1 MAITGA
7 IPLPSSGLEGFFQGA
22 NASSSLLSQMMQRRS
37 AMEQMDR
44 LRQMLPLDKQLK
56 QAQIKNAGLAHML
69 DPLRKQ
75 LLQEQIKS
83 AQNKNDPAY
92 ALKHLQSL
100 LGLLGE
106 DEENQSQG
114 EPQGN
119 QNTDALQSF
128 ITSIMPQ
135 GNNGMRAPGN
145 MDLNNRPVVNNP
157 QTGGQSTVWSMGV
170 GTPEGETLIPRVSDD
185 GKILSEQ
192 EAIDQFH
199 KTGKNL
205 GVFNDV
211 DSANKYAEQLHKD
224 QEKQY
229 MGNEGGKKKGIF
241 DKEYLKKAL
250 IYKALGLPVPR
261 EASASGYTPE
271 MRQKEFEYKQKALD
285 ERMRHNKEMEKNAN
299 PDEKIRLAAEKAKIE
314 AEKQR
319 NVTDYKA
326 DAEYKKTLN
335 KEEAKTYS
343 KMENDATAGI
353 AAQPVLQE
361 MADVVSDP
369 VFEEIRQHPYLG
381 HQEFSYYKRSGT
393 PEQQKLA
400 ARFEVAA
407 NKLIADTAKGLNTRF
422 TDKDLM
428 LAQSMKINDSDS
440 LEVAKAKAESLLY
453 LHEVGQK
460 RLEKALEIAS
470 TQRVSPFAAIKQA
483 DAALNANQIRED
495 IRNKV
500 YKNGGALPSGVN
512 EADIA
517 TTMEE
522 TGMTRAQVLE
532 AYRKRIGK

>member
-7 IPLPSSGLEGFFQGA
+7 IPLPSSGLEGLFQGA
-22 NASSSLLSQMMQRRS
+22 NATSSLLSQMMQRRS

-56 QAQIKNAGLAHML
+56 QAQIKSAGMAHML

-75 LLQEQIKS
+75 LLMEQIK
-83 AQNKNDPAY
+83 AAHNKNDPTY
-92 ALKHLQSL
+92 AITQLQ
-100 LGLLGE
+100 GLLSMLGE
-106 DEENQSQG
+106 GEGDATQNPLTATPASEMPSYIPSIGGAGAPGDNQPAQ
-114 EPQGN
+114 PQGN
-119 QNTDALQSF
+119 NKELESF
-128 ITSIMPQ
+128 ITSLMPQ
-135 GNNGMRAPGN
+135 LQQAGAPKQEPIPEPKQDIISEYDVAQAGNNAAQKP
-145 MDLNNRPVVNNP
+145 
-157 QTGGQSTVWSMGV
+157 
-170 GTPEGETLIPRVSDD
+170 
-185 GKILSEQ
+185 
-192 EAIDQFH
+192 
-199 KTGKNL
+199 
-205 GVFNDV
+205 
-211 DSANKYAEQLHKD
+211 
-224 QEKQY
+224 
-229 MGNEGGKKKGIF
+229 KGIF

-250 IYKALGLPVPR
+250 IYKALGIPVPR
-261 EASASGYTPE
+261 ESTSGYTPE
-271 MRQKEFEYKQKALD
+271 MREKEFQYKQKALD
-285 ERMRHNKEMEKNAN
+285 ERMRHNLEMEKYAN

-326 DAEYKKTLN
+326 DAEYKKSLN
-335 KEEAKTYS
+335 KEEAKTFS
-343 KMENDATAGI
+343 KMEQDATAGI

-381 HQEFSYYKRSGT
+381 HQEFSYYKKSGT

-428 LAQSMKINDSDS
+428 LAQSMKINDNDS

-453 LHEVGQK
+453 LHEIGQK
-460 RLEKALEIAS
+460 RLEKALDIAS

-500 YKNGGALPSGVN
+500 YKNGGSLPSGVT

-517 TTMEE
+517 TTMQE

>member
-56 QAQIKNAGLAHML
+56 QAQIKNAGMAHML

-75 LLQEQIKS
+75 LLMEQIK
-83 AQNKNDPAY
+83 AAHNKNDPTY
-92 ALKHLQSL
+92 AISQLQ
-100 LGLLGE
+100 GLLSMLGE
-106 DEENQSQG
+106 GEGDATQNPLTATPAADMPSYIPSIGGAGAQGGNQP
-114 EPQGN
+114 PQGN
-119 QNTDALQSF
+119 NKELESF
-128 ITSIMPQ
+128 ITSLMPQ
-135 GNNGMRAPGN
+135 LQQAAAPKQE
-145 MDLNNRPVVNNP
+145 PI
-157 QTGGQSTVWSMGV
+157 
-170 GTPEGETLIPRVSDD
+170 PEPKQDI
-185 GKILSEQ
+185 ISEY
-192 EAIDQFH
+192 
-199 KTGKNL
+199 
-205 GVFNDV
+205 DV
-211 DSANKYAEQLHKD
+211 AQSANNAAQKP
-224 QEKQY
+224 
-229 MGNEGGKKKGIF
+229 KGIF

-250 IYKALGLPVPR
+250 IYKALGIPVPR
-261 EASASGYTPE
+261 ESTSGYTPE
-271 MRQKEFEYKQKALD
+271 MREREFQYKQKALD
-285 ERMRHNKEMEKNAN
+285 ERMRHNLEMEKYAN

-326 DAEYKKTLN
+326 DAEYKKSLN
-335 KEEAKTYS
+335 KEEGKAFA
-343 KMENDATAGI
+343 KMEQDASAGI

-381 HQEFSYYKRSGT
+381 HQEFSYYKKSGT

-453 LHEVGQK
+453 LHEIGQK
-460 RLEKALEIAS
+460 RLEKALDIAS
-470 TQRVSPFAAIKQA
+470 TQRISPFAAIKQA
-483 DAALNANQIRED
+483 DASLNADQIRSA
-495 IRNKV
+495 IRDKV
-500 YKNGGALPSGVN
+500 YKNNGQLPNGIT
-512 EADIA
+512 EDDIA
-517 TTMEE
+517 TTMQL
-522 TGMTRAQVLE
+522 TGLNRAQVLD
-532 AYRKRIGK
+532 AYKKKQGK